1 MSLSLFLDGGESTYN
16 VNAGVVQES
25 RLLTTDSQQYWAQR
39 QTNTATQLSR
49 VQMDTSSSAA
59 ELDWERFCGA
69 NTTFMDRLLWRA
81 VDRMERALRTHW
93 NGNKVLSKETRRL
106 FGQNAAIEVLVPF
119 SHVPLRF
126 VVVSP
131 RSTEL
136 RIRTSDNPDWVQAFQ
151 LGKPYVSV
159 SWKGQG
165 FFVIT
170 PTWDQVVMQ
179 TYYIDH
185 PSLGHWSTDEVLPTV
200 FADVAKEFSAE
211 LDAISTHFAPL
222 LRLLNDRDLVGTIEG
237 SLRRMRDSAE
247 AWSHVHLPEPQKLEI
262 LKSLE
267 LFERGDAAAPR
278 GLLLTGPS
286 GVGKSLLGK
295 TIAETAECSF
305 KHLTPASLKLD
316 HLGGSG
322 RRVRELWEEARR
334 NQPSILYLDEC
345 EGVLGRRGTAEMD
358 TLSMEIVQAFLAEWD
373 GLDKST
379 RVWVIGSTNRRAL
392 LDDAILSRFGWEMQ
406 LALPSEDNRIRI
418 LHQELKSVGVE
429 VSLPADFGALTQGM
443 NGRDLQ
449 EAAKTAR
456 RMAHPDLP
464 TLEQIQETISKLRKG
479 HDTQVSVHSKWENL
493 VLDQKIL
500 GRLSLISGLLRDS
513 EKWTANGVSIPHTL
527 LLEGPPGTGKTEIA
541 RTLANESGLAFHA
554 ATTADLKANYLGQSG
569 NRVKHLFERARSH
582 SPCILFLDELDIAAP
597 DRSLGGDDPLTREIV
612 GQLLQEM
619 DGVQSYAEHVF
630 VLGATNRSSAVD
642 RAILSRFG
650 EQLAIPLPDYEARI
664 RLLSIFLAGKKLDF
678 PLDNGAM
685 LLADL
690 SEGKNRSGRDLR
702 NWVATAEQNALL
714 RAMKE
719 GGPESYVIT
728 LDDFS

>member
-1 MSLSLFLDGGESTYN
+1 MSLSRFLEGGESTYN
-16 VNAGVVQES
+16 INAGVVQES
-25 RLLTTDSQQYWAQR
+25 NTLTTASQQYWTQR
-39 QTNTATQLSR
+39 QAFAETQTARFTI
-49 VQMDTSSSAA
+49 DTSTSDA
-59 ELDWERFCGA
+59 ELVWRGFCAKG
-69 NTTFMDRLLWRA
+69 FSFLDRLLLRA
-81 VDRMERALRTHW
+81 TERLERPLRDHW
-93 NGNKVLSKETRRL
+93 TGNRELARDAKRL
-106 FGQNAAIEVLVPF
+106 FDANAVVEILIPY
-119 SHVPLRF
+119 SRTPLCF
-126 VVVSP
+126 VKLSP
-131 RSTEL
+131 RSATFE
-136 RIRTSDNPDWVQAFQ
+136 IRALSVSDLSESYE
-151 LGKPYVSV
+151 LGKPYLGV
-159 SWKGQG
+159 SWKEVSL
-165 FFVIT
+165 FAIT
-170 PTWDQVVMQ
+170 PDSRCVEMDTFYVNTPDGKKWPTTPV
-179 TYYIDH
+179 
-185 PSLGHWSTDEVLPTV
+185 LTDV
-200 FADVAKEFSAE
+200 FTKVAKEFRAE
-211 LDAISTHFAPL
+211 LDRVEANFRPYFDL
-222 LRLLNDRDLVGTIEG
+222 LSQRAQLAMAER
-237 SLRRMRDSAE
+237 SLFRINQSKE
-247 AWSHVHLPEPQKLEI
+247 AWEHLHLPEPQKLEI
-262 LKSLE
+262 LRALE
-267 LFERGDAAAPR
+267 LVENANPAAPR

-295 TIAETAECSF
+295 TIADTVVCGF
-305 KHLTPASLKLD
+305 QHLTPASLKLD
-316 HLGGSG
+316 HIGASG
-322 RRVRELWEEARR
+322 RKVREVWEEARR

-345 EGVLGRRGTAEMD
+345 EGVLGRRGSADADVIST
-358 TLSMEIVQAFLAEWD
+358 EIVQAFLAEWD
-373 GLDKST
+373 GLDKSN
-379 RVWVIGSTNRRAL
+379 RVWVIGATNRRDL
-392 LDDAILSRFGWEMQ
+392 LDDAIVSRFGWEMQ
-406 LALPSEDNRIRI
+406 LKLPSEDNRISI
-418 LHQELKSVGVE
+418 LHQELKSVGVV
-429 VSLPADFGALTQGM
+429 VSLPAEFGALTQGM

-464 TLEQIQETISKLRKG
+464 TLEQIQETINKLRKG

-500 GRLSLISGLLRDS
+500 DRLSLISGLLRDP

-619 DGVQSYAEHVF
+619 DGVQFYAEHVL

-685 LLADL
+685 LLAAL